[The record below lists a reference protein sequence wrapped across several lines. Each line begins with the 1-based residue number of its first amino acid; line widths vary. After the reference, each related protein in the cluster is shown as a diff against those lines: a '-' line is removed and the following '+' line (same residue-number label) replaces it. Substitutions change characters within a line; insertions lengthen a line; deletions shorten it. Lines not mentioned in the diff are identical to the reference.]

1 VRFER
6 DGLQAVRPTMT
17 ILGTIALI
25 ALVILSVM
33 VLRVKS
39 DPMDNKSIRKY
50 LVDFKNSNKPRK
62 P

>member
-1 VRFER
+1 
-6 DGLQAVRPTMT
+6 MT

-25 ALVILSVM
+25 ALVILSIM

-39 DPMDNKSIRKY
+39 DPMENKSIRKY

-62 P
+62 S